1 MVTFSL
7 YFNILEIYF
16 FTIII
21 HVYTCIC
28 HQFTLQNKNCYDITH
43 AVVSY
48 CFLFCFSFM
57 LFWYFMV
64 NSIKRLEYH
73 FIFSNIHMYTL
84 FCISPCRFI
93 LSMLKY
99 SIIIIDNLTQ
109 NMRYK
114 SNNKSGNKTP
124 LKSQKSGTG
133 RLLSAICIERAMYC
147 TAL

>member
-1 MVTFSL
+1 
-7 YFNILEIYF
+7 
-16 FTIII
+16 
-21 HVYTCIC
+21 
-28 HQFTLQNKNCYDITH
+28 
-43 AVVSY
+43 
-48 CFLFCFSFM
+48 
-57 LFWYFMV
+57 MV
-64 NSIKRLEYH
+64 NPIKRLENH

-84 FCISPCRFI
+84 FCVSPCRFF

-99 SIIIIDNLTQ
+99 SIITIYNLTQ
-109 NMRYK
+109 NMRFK